1 MIHGEA
7 VLVLGYVCVWGG
19 GANIMYNFDDMYQF
33 NIQHIAIVSR
43 GYNAA

>member
-1 MIHGEA
+1 MTHGEA
-7 VLVLGYVCVWGG
+7 VLVLGYVCGG